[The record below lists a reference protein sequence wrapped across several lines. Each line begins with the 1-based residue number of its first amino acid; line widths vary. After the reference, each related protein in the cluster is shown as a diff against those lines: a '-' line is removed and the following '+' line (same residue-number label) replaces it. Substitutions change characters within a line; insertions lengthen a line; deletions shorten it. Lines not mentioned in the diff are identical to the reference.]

1 MLEELFE
8 KFDGAFAENTIRAYR
23 ADFNHFNQWC
33 VENDI
38 VSMDSSNENWKDYV
52 EHCAQLLSTATV
64 GRRIAS
70 LATIFK
76 LSGLKSFADHPD
88 VILAMKRM
96 YRAKGRIQEQ
106 AEPLTKQ
113 VLTQL
118 LQVCSDDIWGLRN
131 KVLLNLGYET
141 MRRRSELCNFKFENI
156 QVMPNGRKA
165 ILMERSK
172 TDQYGNG
179 KLIPISDELFDFIKE
194 WQETTQLT
202 GYILRGITQQQRF
215 SRKLAPASIN
225 RILKDL
231 QNQAGLKLNTE
242 LSGHSFRVGK
252 ALDLLMEGEPLEKI
266 MLRGGWR
273 SESTAMRYLRS
284 WQEL

>member
-33 VENDI
+33 SENQI
-38 VSMDSSNENWKDYV
+38 VTMDATSENWKDYV
-52 EHCAQLLSTATV
+52 EYCAQNLSTATV
-64 GRRIAS
+64 GRRNAS

-76 LSGLKSFADHPD
+76 LSGLKSYADHPD

-113 VLTQL
+113 VLKEL
-118 LQVCSDDIWGLRN
+118 LKVCSNDIWGLRN

-141 MRRRSELCNFKFENI
+141 MRRRSELCRFKFENI
-156 QVMPNGRKA
+156 QVMPNGRKT

-179 KLIPISDELFDFIKE
+179 KLIPISDDLFKLIQE
-194 WQETTQLT
+194 WQEATQLT
-202 GYILRGITQQQRF
+202 GYILRGISQYQHF
-215 SRKLAPASIN
+215 SNKLAPASIN

-231 QNQAGLKLNTE
+231 QKDTGLKLNTE

-284 WQEL
+284 WQEI